1 MGCGFCR
8 AHARIRSQVP
18 HEVGSRIC
26 LRRANEVKIVEI
38 QAHINP
44 FEDVYR
50 KVKIFK
56 DRAREESKN
65 DAEHRESRLVQEF
78 KGILDRKPD

>member
-1 MGCGFCR
+1 M
-8 AHARIRSQVP
+8 
-18 HEVGSRIC
+18 
-26 LRRANEVKIVEI
+26 EI

-56 DRAREESKN
+56 DRALEESKH
-65 DAEHRESRLVQEF
+65 DAELRESRLVQEF
-78 KGILDRKPD
+78 KGLEILDKQPD

>member
-1 MGCGFCR
+1 
-8 AHARIRSQVP
+8 
-18 HEVGSRIC
+18 
-26 LRRANEVKIVEI
+26 VEI

-56 DRAREESKN
+56 DRAREENKK
-65 DAEHRESRLVQEF
+65 DAELRESKEAEESQNLRDF
-78 KGILDRKPD
+78 GRN